1 MKTVKDVSDI
11 TGISIRT
18 LRYYDEIG
26 LLKPTKLTESG
37 YRLYDNKALEQ
48 LQEIMFFRELEI
60 PLMDIKKIMENPNY
74 DKEQVLLAQKSFL
87 ERKRNR
93 LNGIIELI
101 TDVMKGVNTMSFEAF
116 NNDDIQKMLDHTLE
130 TMSKEALD
138 EQVAKYGSK
147 EKYREYLASGFANE
161 QAMADLVKWYGSKEK
176 AMEAILQS
184 TGKADESKPEQDEND
199 KIYKQF
205 MSAKKENN
213 DQLAKEAVVMAEK
226 PSDTKGKVLEMNID
240 ELELSVRS
248 YNCLKRAGI
257 NTVEE
262 LCNRTSEDMMKVR
275 NLGRKSLEEVLA
287 KLKELGLQLNP
298 GEE

>member
-1 MKTVKDVSDI
+1 MKKI
-11 TGISIRT
+11 NFN
-18 LRYYDEIG
+18 E
-26 LLKPTKLTESG
+26 
-37 YRLYDNKALEQ
+37 EQ

-176 AMEAILQS
+176 
-184 TGKADESKPEQDEND
+184 
-199 KIYKQF
+199 
-205 MSAKKENN
+205 
-213 DQLAKEAVVMAEK
+213 
-226 PSDTKGKVLEMNID
+226 
-240 ELELSVRS
+240 
-248 YNCLKRAGI
+248 
-257 NTVEE
+257 
-262 LCNRTSEDMMKVR
+262 
-275 NLGRKSLEEVLA
+275 EEVGHVFHVNCRLPEA
-287 KLKELGLQLNP
+287 DQCND
-298 GEE
+298 EECAFFNRYVV